1 MHYKV
6 RQGDSMSSLARKH
19 GFCWETIW
27 NHPENDQLKQQR
39 GNPDIL
45 YPGDRVFIPALIQ
58 KEETIET
65 GQRHRFVAKGRISTL
80 KLILEYNDVV
90 LADTRCCFA
99 VDGHWLEANT
109 DSNGLLEARVSN
121 RANNI
126 HLLVFPNIDNIPTE
140 IHWEISVGHLDP
152 KDEIITGVQQRLANL
167 GYCEYK
173 CEHKYE
179 RKCEPKYDRKID
191 GQLGTPLPSAI
202 RTFQA
207 VNSLETSGEID
218 SATLDKLVALHG
230 C

>member
-58 KEETIET
+58 KEEIIET
-65 GQRHRFVAKGRISTL
+65 EQRHRFVVNGRASTL
-80 KLILEYNDVV
+80 ALILEYNDTV

-126 HLLVFPNIDNIPTE
+126 HLLVFPNLDNIPTE
-140 IHWEISVGHLDP
+140 IHWEISVGHLNP
-152 KDEIITGVQQRLANL
+152 KDEMTGVQQRLANL

-179 RKCEPKYDRKID
+179 RKID
-191 GQLGTPLPSAI
+191 GLLGAPLRSAI

-207 VNSLETSGEID
+207 VNNLEASGEID
-218 SATLDKLVALHG
+218 SATLDKLVVLHG